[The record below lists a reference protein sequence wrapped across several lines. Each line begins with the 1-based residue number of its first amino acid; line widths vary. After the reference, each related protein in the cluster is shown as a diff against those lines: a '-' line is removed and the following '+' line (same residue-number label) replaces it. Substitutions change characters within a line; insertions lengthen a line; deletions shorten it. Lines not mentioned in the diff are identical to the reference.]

1 MAKNRIRGYHDAR
14 NITVYDNLDERDQ
27 EILRLLIANESNKV
41 IATRLKI
48 PMSTVQRRTRKLFE
62 RGVVRM
68 KYELNHKKLGF
79 RKGLLHVYLK
89 DGNIQGI
96 AEEISK
102 IRGMESTSIHI
113 GNSDIVGLFIFREA
127 QHLLDIMSECK
138 KIEGVE
144 RVLWSEEV
152 MNIPETASSNNDKE
166 LLSEI
171 SIPPG
176 P

>member
-1 MAKNRIRGYHDAR
+1 MAKNRIRDYSDAR
-14 NITVYDNLDERDQ
+14 NTAIYNNLDERDR
-27 EILRLLIANESNKV
+27 EILRLLISNTSNRA
-41 IATRLKI
+41 IATKLKI
-48 PMSTVQRRTRKLFE
+48 PMSTVQRRTRRLFE
-62 RGVVRM
+62 KGIVRM

-89 DGNIQGI
+89 DGNLQGI

-113 GNSDIVGLFIFREA
+113 GNSDIVGLFIFSEA
-127 QHLLDIMSECK
+127 SHLLDIMSECK
-138 KIEGVE
+138 KIEGVD

-152 MNIPETASSNNDKE
+152 MNIFEPATSSNDKQ

-171 SIPPG
+171 TNPPSS
-176 P
+176 

>member
-1 MAKNRIRGYHDAR
+1 MHYPDAR
-14 NITVYDNLDERDQ
+14 NTMVTDNLDERDR
-27 EILRLLIANESNKV
+27 EILRLLIAGKSNRA

-62 RGVVRM
+62 RDLIRL
-68 KYELNHKKLGF
+68 KYELNYKKLGF

-89 DGNIQGI
+89 DGNIQGV

-113 GNSDIVGLFIFREA
+113 GNSDVVGLFVFREA

-138 KIEGVE
+138 KIEGVD

-152 MNIPETASSNNDKE
+152 MNIPEISSGDNDKQ

-171 SIPPG
+171 TLSHVT
-176 P
+176 

>member
-1 MAKNRIRGYHDAR
+1 MANNRIRDYSDER
-14 NITVYDNLDERDQ
+14 NTEAYDGLDERDR
-27 EILRLLIANESNKV
+27 EILRMLISNKSNRE
-41 IATRLKI
+41 IATKLKI
-48 PMSTVQRRTRKLFE
+48 PMSTVQRRTRRLFE
-62 RGVVRM
+62 KGIVRM
-68 KYELNHKKLGF
+68 KYELNHRKLGF

-113 GNSDIVGLFIFREA
+113 GNSDIVGLFIFSEA
-127 QHLLDIMSECK
+127 QHLLEIMSECK
-138 KIEGVE
+138 KIEGVD

-152 MNIPETASSNNDKE
+152 MNVSEPIDGSNDRQ

-171 SIPPG
+171 TYPPS
-176 P
+176 